1 VSNPGDTRR
10 PVTEDQSVASINV
23 RTLRHADTATIPPA
37 FSALGW
43 PGKTA
48 ELYERYLADQTTGDR
63 LVFVA
68 ETDVGTGGN
77 PLSCASPSSTPRS
90 ASPSAASPSAASMT
104 TISSTAVLPS
114 TVPPSTVSSTAVP
127 PSTVPPSTV
136 SSTAVSSTAVPPS
149 TVSSTAVPSTA
160 VPSTAVPS
168 TAVPPTAVPPTA
180 VPPTAARA
188 GVFAGYVTVVW
199 VSGYRPFA
207 EAGIP
212 EIQDLNVLPQFRRR
226 GIASALMDAAEA
238 AIAARAVTAGIG
250 VGLYAD
256 YGAAQLMYLRRGY
269 LPDGRGI
276 AYRGATVA
284 PATRVPVNDDL
295 VLMLTR
301 RLHAPGA
308 GA

>member
-1 VSNPGDTRR
+1 
-10 PVTEDQSVASINV
+10 VASIDV
-23 RTLRHADTATIPPA
+23 RTLRQADTATIPPA

-48 ELYERYLADQTTGDR
+48 ELYERYLAGQTAGDR

-68 ETDVGTGGN
+68 EADVGADAPSSAARPSAV
-77 PLSCASPSSTPRS
+77 PLSSLAPPALAPPALAPPALAPPSAGPPPAVAPSSAP
-90 ASPSAASPSAASMT
+90 PSAA
-104 TISSTAVLPS
+104 
-114 TVPPSTVSSTAVP
+114 
-127 PSTVPPSTV
+127 
-136 SSTAVSSTAVPPS
+136 
-149 TVSSTAVPSTA
+149 
-160 VPSTAVPS
+160 
-168 TAVPPTAVPPTA
+168 
-180 VPPTAARA
+180 PPTAAPA

-207 EAGIP
+207 AAGIP

-238 AIAARAVTAGIG
+238 AIAARAETAGIG

-269 LPDGRGI
+269 LPDGRGV

-284 PATRVPVNDDL
+284 PATRVPVDDDL
-295 VLMLTR
+295 VLKMVR
-301 RLHAPGA
+301 PLHTPGA

>member
-1 VSNPGDTRR
+1 LSRNDLSNPGDTRR

-23 RTLRHADTATIPPA
+23 RTLRQADTATIPSA

-48 ELYERYLADQTTGDR
+48 ELYERYLADQTAGDR

-68 ETDVGTGGN
+68 EADVGTGGN
-77 PLSCASPSSTPRS
+77 PLSCASPSSSPRS
-90 ASPSAASPSAASMT
+90 ASPSAASPSAAP
-104 TISSTAVLPS
+104 L
-114 TVPPSTVSSTAVP
+114 
-127 PSTVPPSTV
+127 
-136 SSTAVSSTAVPPS
+136 TAVSSTAVPPTAISS
-149 TVSSTAVPSTA
+149 TAVRPSAVPPTTISSTAVP
-160 VPSTAVPS
+160 PS
-168 TAVPPTAVPPTA
+168 AVPPTAVPPTA
-180 VPPTAARA
+180 GRA

-238 AIAARAVTAGIG
+238 AIATRTETAGIG

-284 PATRVPVNDDL
+284 PATRVPVDDDL
-295 VLMLTR
+295 VFMMAR
-301 RLHAPGA
+301 RLLAPGA

>member
-1 VSNPGDTRR
+1 
-10 PVTEDQSVASINV
+10 VASIDL
-23 RTLRHADTATIPPA
+23 RTLRHADTALIPPA

-48 ELYERYLADQTTGDR
+48 ELYERYLADQTAGDR

-68 ETDVGTGGN
+68 EADAGTGGASLSSAS
-77 PLSCASPSSTPRS
+77 LSCASSSS
-90 ASPSAASPSAASMT
+90 ASS
-104 TISSTAVLPS
+104 SSTAPS
-114 TVPPSTVSSTAVP
+114 SAPLTTAPLTSTPLTTAPLTTAPSAT
-127 PSTVPPSTV
+127 
-136 SSTAVSSTAVPPS
+136 
-149 TVSSTAVPSTA
+149 
-160 VPSTAVPS
+160 
-168 TAVPPTAVPPTA
+168 

-238 AIAARAVTAGIG
+238 AIAARAETAGIG

-284 PATRVPVNDDL
+284 PATRVPVDDDL
-295 VLMLTR
+295 VLMMAR